1 MKRILK
7 YLHWI
12 LPAALTV
19 GAWVFFAFGYAG
31 HLLYIEGNQMFLWN
45 GDYMVDTVMRVG
57 GMSDYIARF
66 ITQFY
71 HWPLVGGAL
80 VALLLLA
87 LQQGVQRIMRRLGGD
102 MLWTLSFV
110 PPIIYWVLLCDENYT
125 LSGLVAL
132 AGAVWLA
139 VAVAAVG
146 KSWLRGAVTALAIPA
161 VWLLLGGTAA
171 VTWLMVVIVEAVAAE
186 RRCWKVFVGAAAA
199 VAIIAVVWV
208 AVPWQRYFESMVTG
222 GTYFYFAEIP
232 VQDFLKMWGATVVVT
247 VIPLLL
253 GRWYRPWFEAVVAVA
268 AIVASG
274 SLLSKHYNAL
284 DEDVMRYY
292 YLTHYGRWDDVIARA
307 ERKTP
312 DTQAGLI
319 CVNLALAV
327 TDQTGARTF
336 DFEQHGPAGLFM
348 PYDQDVLFSGEVLY
362 RLGFINEAQ
371 HYAYESM
378 ASIPDH
384 QRGIYF
390 VGRLAETNMIA
401 GRTEVARK
409 YLNIMKQT
417 LFYRGWAKQ
426 LLELMEQDGAV
437 DAHPVYGSLRRMQPT
452 ENFAFVS
459 TQLGGMLEIMLH
471 QHPDN
476 RPVYNYLMS
485 YCMLLKD
492 IDGFADHLIIPAQ
505 GLPRCYEEAF
515 VMICR
520 IKRLDYSTLP
530 SNINRSTINRLEQ
543 YIRAFN
549 MSGNNPEALKEDW
562 GNTYWYYTNFVKF

>member
-19 GAWVFFAFGYAG
+19 GAWAFFALGYAG

-87 LQQGVQRIMRRLGGD
+87 LQQGEQRIMRRLGGD

-171 VTWLMVVIVEAVAAE
+171 VMWLMVVIVEAVAAE
-186 RRCWKVFVGAAAA
+186 RRRWEVFVGAAAA

-232 VQDFLKMWGATVVVT
+232 VQDFLKVWGATVVVT

-348 PYDQDVLFSGEVLY
+348 PFV
-362 RLGFINEAQ
+362 
-371 HYAYESM
+371 
-378 ASIPDH
+378 
-384 QRGIYF
+384 QRGTALCLRVDGFDSRPPARNIF
-390 VGRLAETNMIA
+390 RRTA
-401 GRTEVARK
+401 GRNQHDSGSYGGRPQISEYHETDAVLPWLGKTAAR
-409 YLNIMKQT
+409 I
-417 LFYRGWAKQ
+417 
-426 LLELMEQDGAV
+426 DGA
-437 DAHPVYGSLRRMQPT
+437 GWC
-452 ENFAFVS
+452 
-459 TQLGGMLEIMLH
+459 G
-471 QHPDN
+471 
-476 RPVYNYLMS
+476 
-485 YCMLLKD
+485 
-492 IDGFADHLIIPAQ
+492 
-505 GLPRCYEEAF
+505 
-515 VMICR
+515 
-520 IKRLDYSTLP
+520 
-530 SNINRSTINRLEQ
+530 
-543 YIRAFN
+543 
-549 MSGNNPEALKEDW
+549 
-562 GNTYWYYTNFVKF
+562 